1 MSGIELFIGRSLIW
15 WINEADIF
23 LEIVG
28 ATLIVFAAFRTSK
41 QVKDIGD
48 IWKPS
53 LAEQLRDVISNQA
66 FRELKGFALLTMGLI
81 CQMIGGFDG

>member
-1 MSGIELFIGRSLIW
+1 MSGVELFSGRGLVW
-15 WINEADIF
+15 WINEAGIF

-28 ATLIVFAAFRTSK
+28 AILIVFAAFRTRK
-41 QVKDIGD
+41 HIKDIGD

-66 FRELKGFALLTMGLI
+66 FTELKGFGLLAVGLI